1 MVVSGGINKPMDFS
15 ETQVLVVDDEV
26 FMRGLIRRYLE
37 TIGLTKISEAT
48 DGVDGLTKLNAAQ
61 PDLIILDIMMKPMNG
76 LKFLKAVRTGA
87 SSARRE
93 VPVIVVTG
101 SDEQAVLGTAMTLDC
116 NAFVRKSEGLDMLK
130 DRIARV
136 LEETLEIKE
145 EAVYRSVEVPDI
157 TITVP
162 PAPPPLPAFTPT
174 KAYEVP
180 IEEVEVGA
188 VVARDVMTEEGSFLL
203 MAGSVLSASYLN
215 RLKDI
220 SEIIDLPSIWVEK

>member
-1 MVVSGGINKPMDFS
+1 MDFS

-26 FMRGLIRRYLE
+26 FTRGLIRRYLE

-48 DGVDGLTKLNAAQ
+48 DGIDGLTKLNAAQ

-76 LKFLKAVRTGA
+76 LKFLKMVRIGA

-136 LEETLEIKE
+136 LGETLEIKE
-145 EAVYRSVEVPDI
+145 EDVYRSVEIPDI

-162 PAPPPLPAFTPT
+162 PATRPHEPAPTPS

-180 IEEVEVGA
+180 IEEVEEGA
-188 VVARDVMTEEGSFLL
+188 VVARDVMTEEGNLLL
-203 MAGSVLSASYLN
+203 MAGSVLSASSLN
-215 RLKDI
+215 RLRDV
-220 SEIIDLPSIWVEK
+220 SEIIELPSIWVEM